1 MSVEQLLVASAQ
13 WLNDHAT
20 AVVLLLASLALV
32 FELLPHTAAKSRRR
46 RDAWAYSW
54 RVNIALLACALA
66 ISWTFAS
73 WLSPAFSKALAGRS
87 GLLNALDIPAISYLL
102 YVLAGVLL
110 LDLLMYVI
118 HRAMHSVPLLWRFH
132 QVHHSDEHMNASTH
146 FRQHPVQLVAVT
158 LIQLPMLWLLGIPAV
173 SWVFYAAIGTV
184 VQLWQHSTV
193 TSASRFE
200 LASRYVVVTPGMHRV
215 HHDVRGQFHDANY
228 SAVFPFWDLLFR
240 TRRSPPSENQLGLS
254 LPVIKRRRLGL
265 SLVDC
270 LSLPFRST
278 KALATLA
285 AKSGFQTRPQG
296 KI

>member
-46 RDAWAYSW
+46 RDAWAYTW

-146 FRQHPVQLVAVT
+146 FRQHPGQMLVVTLVQLPA
-158 LIQLPMLWLLGIPAV
+158 LWLLGIPAA
-173 SWVFYAAIGTV
+173 SWIFYV
-184 VQLWQHSTV
+184 VISTALQLWQHSTC
-193 TSASRFE
+193 SATGSIERLVKGF
-200 LASRYVVVTPGMHRV
+200 VVTPAMHRV
-215 HHDVRGQFHDANY
+215 HHDARVQFHNANY
-228 SAVFPFWDLLFR
+228 AAVFAWWDRLFR
-240 TRRSPPSENQLGLS
+240 TYRASPPDL
-254 LPVIKRRRLGL
+254 RLGL
-265 SLVDC
+265 PSSKRARGTPSLTVLDC
-270 LSLPFRST
+270 LMLPFRSS
-278 KALATLA
+278 KLQPGALA
-285 AKSGFQTRPQG
+285 KF
-296 KI
+296 